1 MTASAEGEDF
11 VAAVAGHFIKRRGR
25 GTMLSPADLAC
36 LAEWER
42 AGVGAATAI
51 RGIDEAFRRGGEIR
65 SLSQCRWAVEEE
77 ERRGRAA
84 AAGRDGPRQ
93 EEQSLDVKL
102 AALAAALDYAAGRA
116 GEARAEAA
124 IRRAAAAAREAAQTV
139 DAKDAPAAQ
148 RALDGIERGLLIELE
163 ATLAPAE
170 GAALERDA
178 REELRGRNLK
188 ADVARRTARA
198 VVERKLRERFRL
210 PPFSI

>member
-1 MTASAEGEDF
+1 MTSPAEDEDF
-11 VAAVAGHFIKRRGR
+11 VAAVAGHFVKRRGR
-25 GTMLSPADLAC
+25 GTMLSPTDMAC

-42 AGVGAATAI
+42 AGVDAATAI

-65 SLSQCRWAVEEE
+65 SLRQCRWAVEEE

-84 AAGRDGPRQ
+84 AAGRGAPQKERSVG
-93 EEQSLDVKL
+93 EKL
-102 AALAAALDYAAGRA
+102 AALAAALDDAAGQA

-124 IRRAAAAAREAAQTV
+124 IRRAAAAAR
-139 DAKDAPAAQ
+139 DAGQRIDVKDAPATQ
-148 RALDGIERGLLIELE
+148 EALDGIERGLLIELE

-170 GAALERDA
+170 AAALERDA
-178 REELRGRNLK
+178 REELSGRKLK

-198 VVERKLRERFRL
+198 IVERKLRERFDL

>member
-1 MTASAEGEDF
+1 MTASAEDEDF
-11 VAAVAGHFIKRRGR
+11 VAAVAGHFVKRRGR

-65 SLSQCRWAVEEE
+65 SLSRCRWAVEEE
-77 ERRGRAA
+77 QRRSRVA
-84 AAGRDGPRQ
+84 AAGRGGPRP
-93 EEQSLDVKL
+93 EEQSLDGKL
-102 AALAAALDYAAGRA
+102 AALAAALDDAAGRA
-116 GEARAEAA
+116 GAARAEAA
-124 IRRAAAAAREAAQTV
+124 IRRAAAAAREAGQPV

-148 RALDGIERGLLIELE
+148 RALDGIERGLLTELE

-170 GAALERDA
+170 AAALERDA
-178 REELRGRNLK
+178 REELRGRKLK
-188 ADVARRTARA
+188 ADVAGRTARA

>member
-1 MTASAEGEDF
+1 MKGPAEDEDF

-36 LAEWER
+36 LTEWER
-42 AGVGAATAI
+42 AGVDAATAI

-77 ERRGRAA
+77 ERRGRVA
-84 AAGRDGPRQ
+84 AAGRGAPRK
-93 EEQSLDVKL
+93 EQSVDEKL
-102 AALAAALDYAAGRA
+102 AALAAALDDAAERA

-124 IRRAAAAAREAAQTV
+124 IRRAAAAAREAGRSV
-139 DAKDAPAAQ
+139 GAKDAPATQ
-148 RALDGIERGLLIELE
+148 ETLDGIERRLLSELE

-170 GAALERDA
+170 AAALERDA
-178 REELRGRNLK
+178 REKLRGRKLK
-188 ADVARRTARA
+188 ADAARRTTRA
-198 VVERKLRERFRL
+198 VLERKLRERFDL

>member
-1 MTASAEGEDF
+1 
-11 VAAVAGHFIKRRGR
+11 
-25 GTMLSPADLAC
+25 MLSPADLAC